1 MQNVSDFFRM
11 FLYLRSLEFLSVI
24 DLDKKFDL
32 KFGKLCQ
39 KYSYQKLSKS
49 DWFSSYSQKCRGC
62 FFETQCSRHVVLWK
76 CVN

>member
-62 FFETQCSRHVVLWK
+62 FLRHSVVGT
-76 CVN
+76 